1 MEKSWL
7 FGYDELGE
15 VRTEFNIIYYC
26 PGPGIWLFDSYD
38 LKRYS
43 RGIITREPDC
53 PNIF

>member
-15 VRTEFNIIYYC
+15 VRTESKIMYYC
-26 PGPGIWLFDSYD
+26 PGPGIWSLDSYD

-43 RGIITREPDC
+43 
-53 PNIF
+53 